1 MRFSGHHR
9 CFPLEIER
17 RAKSL
22 AALCKI
28 LHVRNAKAS
37 SPTMKLMLSKS
48 PVFAVLAFNL
58 LRVSCDS
65 TRAGLHST
73 NVQICPLECLMAIDR
88 SVQEW
93 PKDFICD
100 IDLVPKV
107 AVNGHAS

>member
-1 MRFSGHHR
+1 
-9 CFPLEIER
+9 
-17 RAKSL
+17 
-22 AALCKI
+22 
-28 LHVRNAKAS
+28 
-37 SPTMKLMLSKS
+37 MKLMLSKS

-65 TRAGLHST
+65 TKADCIARTCRFA
-73 NVQICPLECLMAIDR
+73 PLECLMAIDR

-107 AVNGHAS
+107 ELRVMRPEATQEKLPARIPFDGIAA

>member
-1 MRFSGHHR
+1 
-9 CFPLEIER
+9 
-17 RAKSL
+17 
-22 AALCKI
+22 
-28 LHVRNAKAS
+28 
-37 SPTMKLMLSKS
+37 MKLMLSKS
-48 PVFAVLAFNL
+48 PVFAVLALNL

-100 IDLVPKV
+100 IDRVPRVELPVTRPEANQEKLP
-107 AVNGHAS
+107 ARIPFDGIAA